1 MADELKL
8 IKKAHKGDV
17 EAFEKIITEYQ
28 SIIYNIAF
36 RFAGNAEDA
45 ADMSQEVFLKM
56 FRNINSFQFKSKLST
71 WIYRVATNTCLDQV
85 KRKNRNN
92 PAYSLDDGF
101 EDGDGSFFSNEIAD
115 DSPTPD
121 EVIEQAEM
129 KDVIN
134 QAISELPD
142 DYRTVIIL
150 RDIQGLSYD
159 EIAEIIECS
168 VGTVK
173 SRISRGRRN
182 LREILSKDRELFDK
196 YFV

>member
-8 IKKAHKGDV
+8 IKKAQKGDV

-92 PAYSLDDGF
+92 PSYS
-101 EDGDGSFFSNEIAD
+101 
-115 DSPTPD
+115 
-121 EVIEQAEM
+121 
-129 KDVIN
+129 
-134 QAISELPD
+134 
-142 DYRTVIIL
+142 
-150 RDIQGLSYD
+150 
-159 EIAEIIECS
+159 
-168 VGTVK
+168 
-173 SRISRGRRN
+173 
-182 LREILSKDRELFDK
+182 
-196 YFV
+196 

>member
-8 IKKAHKGDV
+8 IKKAQKGDV

-92 PAYSLDDGF
+92 PAYSLDDGLRTAT
-101 EDGDGSFFSNEIAD
+101 EAFS
-115 DSPTPD
+115 
-121 EVIEQAEM
+121 QM
-129 KDVIN
+129 KLQMI
-134 QAISELPD
+134 LPHLMKLLN
-142 DYRTVIIL
+142 RL
-150 RDIQGLSYD
+150 
-159 EIAEIIECS
+159 
-168 VGTVK
+168 K
-173 SRISRGRRN
+173 
-182 LREILSKDRELFDK
+182 
-196 YFV
+196 